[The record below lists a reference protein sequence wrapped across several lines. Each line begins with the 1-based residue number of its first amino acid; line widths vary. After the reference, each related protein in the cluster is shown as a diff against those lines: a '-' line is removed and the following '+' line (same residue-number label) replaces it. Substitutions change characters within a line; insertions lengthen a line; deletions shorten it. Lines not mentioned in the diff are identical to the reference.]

1 MIKSQDI
8 LVLATLMGSR
18 DENPSFARIADRA
31 KLSVSESFA
40 AVGRL
45 KDASLVNAER
55 RVNRSNALEF
65 LSHALRYVCPVR
77 YGTGEAT
84 GLPAAF
90 AAPVAAGEFAVSG
103 AIPVWPCEGGGARGR
118 PLEPIYPSAPKAA
131 AADRV
136 VYDNLAIL
144 DMLRCGR
151 LRERVF
157 ALGKIEEAL

>member
-8 LVLATLMGSR
+8 LVLAALMGSK
-18 DENPSFARIADRA
+18 DENPSYVRIADRA

-45 KDASLVNAER
+45 KDASLINAER

-65 LSHALRYVCPVR
+65 LSHALRYICPVR
-77 YGTGEAT
+77 YGNGEAT
-84 GLPAAF
+84 GLPTAF

-103 AIPVWPCEGGGARGR
+103 AIPVWPCEGGTASGR

-131 AADRV
+131 AADRT
-136 VYDNLAIL
+136 VYDNLAL
-144 DMLRCGR
+144 FDMLRGGH
-151 LRERVF
+151 LRERAF
-157 ALGKIEEAL
+157 AVGKIGGAL